1 MKVCVTSMEIFKDW
15 RLLIVTYIFMMGIWG
30 VLIKIASTNLN
41 PYTISFVALTSAW
54 VTVGAI
60 SFSKLNWQ
68 SNFGVALAV
77 LCGCMGGISSLL
89 FYHVLKTAP
98 ASVVIPISSLY
109 IVVTVILSF
118 LFLGEPIGV
127 KKIIGIVLGLV
138 AIKLLTTT

>member
-1 MKVCVTSMEIFKDW
+1 MEIFKDW
-15 RLLIVTYIFMMGIWG
+15 RLLIVIYLFVMGIWG

-68 SNFGVALAV
+68 SNFGIAMAA
-77 LCGCMGGISSLL
+77 LCGCLGGISSLL
-89 FYHVLKTAP
+89 FYHVLKIAP
-98 ASVVIPISSLY
+98 ASVVIPLSSLY
-109 IVVTVILSF
+109 IVVTVILSY

-127 KKIIGIVLGLV
+127 KKIFGIVLGLI